1 MSKEC
6 VDCRTVLPDSAESCH
21 ACGGKAFLPQE
32 RPLGQALIMAAIIG
46 SMIWLAL
53 AFQRC

>member
-6 VDCRTVLPDSAESCH
+6 VDCRTVLPDSAESCD
-21 ACGGKAFLPQE
+21 ACGGKAFHPRE